1 MCGSGVALTADRLA
15 GMAEHFASARYLDE
29 SRWASYW
36 HQIACV
42 LDHAEGGRLLEIG
55 VGNGIVAAA
64 LRMRF
69 EVTTLDI
76 DPDLNPNVI
85 GDVRQVDRLTAGPFD
100 VVLCAEVLEHLPF
113 TDLLPVLKKI
123 HAVTRNLLVVGLPHP
138 GPSFSLAV
146 KVPLLPGSA
155 YAVKLPWPLR
165 HRPGGPHQWE
175 IGKRGYPLRRI
186 RGAMEEA
193 GFDLLRTYIVPPSP
207 IHRMFVLRRKR

>member
-1 MCGSGVALTADRLA
+1 MSGFGVALTADRLP
-15 GMAEHFASARYLDE
+15 GMAEHFASAKYLDE

-85 GDVRQVDRLTAGPFD
+85 GDVRQVDRLLTEAFD

-113 TDLLPVLKKI
+113 SDFLPVLRKL
-123 HAVTRNLLVVGLPHP
+123 HALTRELLVVGLPHP
-138 GPSFSLAV
+138 GPTLSLAL
-146 KVPLLPGSA
+146 KVPLLPSAA
-155 YAVKLPWPLR
+155 YAVKLPWPIR

-175 IGKRGYPLRRI
+175 IGKRGYSLSRI

-193 GFDLLRTYIVPPSP
+193 RFDLLHTYIVPPSP
-207 IHRMFVLRRKR
+207 VHRMFVLRRSR